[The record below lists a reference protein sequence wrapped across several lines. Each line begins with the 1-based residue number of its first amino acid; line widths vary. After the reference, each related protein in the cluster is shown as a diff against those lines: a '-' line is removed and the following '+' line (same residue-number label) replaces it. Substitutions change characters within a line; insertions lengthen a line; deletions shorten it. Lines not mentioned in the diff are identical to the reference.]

1 MNSTVLATKWR
12 PRLFSE
18 LIGQEPIV
26 TALSNSLDSDR
37 IHHSYLLT
45 GSRGVGKTTLA
56 RILAKC
62 LNCETNGIS
71 SKPCGKCAACL
82 SIDSGQFVDLYEID
96 AASRT
101 KVEDTREL
109 LENVQYMPTQGRF
122 KIYLIDEVHM
132 LSTHSFNALLK
143 TLEEPPEH
151 VKFILATTD
160 YQKIPSTILS
170 RCLHFSLKKI
180 SPSIIDSHLQNILLE
195 ENIKFENKAIE
206 NISNLADGS
215 MRDALSITEQC
226 ISHSEGNITYE
237 NVCKILCLMPSD
249 SINKLCEMIVN
260 EDINSLMSYIDKLY
274 YESIDFKFILEE
286 IISILHQT
294 AIYKATNMLKDRT
307 YEASIQNFSKK
318 YNEENIQTL
327 YQICVSNLKDIEFA
341 PNYRSGFEMAIIRI
355 LLFTPFDFKNIK
367 KENNSDKKKS
377 IEKKNNTNISDY
389 EDKNRNKKITKLKE
403 NNINFSENWEKV
415 VSRLEIDSITRNL
428 AKNIVFDTSKGN
440 KITFLINNDVLTVA
454 TDKSQKKLEEALSIF
469 YGETIYIKIVPS
481 EQNLSTI
488 HKISEEKN
496 NDKIKAAETLIDNDD
511 FVKTI
516 KEKYSAKS
524 INNSVK
530 IIENSEGD

>member
-1 MNSTVLATKWR
+1 
-12 PRLFSE
+12 
-18 LIGQEPIV
+18 
-26 TALSNSLDSDR
+26 
-37 IHHSYLLT
+37 
-45 GSRGVGKTTLA
+45 
-56 RILAKC
+56 
-62 LNCETNGIS
+62 
-71 SKPCGKCAACL
+71 
-82 SIDSGQFVDLYEID
+82 
-96 AASRT
+96 
-101 KVEDTREL
+101 
-109 LENVQYMPTQGRF
+109 
-122 KIYLIDEVHM
+122 M

-180 SPSIIDSHLQNILLE
+180 SPSIIDSHLQNILSE
-195 ENIKFENKAIE
+195 ENIQFENKAIE

-237 NVCKILCLMPSD
+237 NICKILCIMPSD
-249 SINKLCEMIVN
+249 SVNKLCEMIVN
-260 EDINSLMSYIDKLY
+260 EDINSIMSYIDKLY
-274 YESIDFKFILEE
+274 YESIDFKFILQE

-294 AIYKATNMLKDRT
+294 AIFKATSSLKDRT
-307 YEASIQNFSKK
+307 YDRSIQNFSKK

-367 KENNSDKKKS
+367 KENNTNKKKS
-377 IEKKNNTNISDY
+377 IEKKNNTNKSENGDI
-389 EDKNRNKKITKLKE
+389 NRNKKIVQEKE
-403 NNINFSENWEKV
+403 NDINFSENWETI

-428 AKNIVFDTSKGN
+428 AKNIVFESSKGN
-440 KITFLINNDVLTVA
+440 RINFLINSDVLTVA

-469 YGETIYIKIVPS
+469 YGETICLKIVPS

-488 HKISEEKN
+488 HKINEDKYN
-496 NDKIKAAETLIDNDD
+496 AKIKAAEIEMDNDD

-516 KEKYSAKS
+516 KEKYSATS

-530 IIENSEGD
+530 IIEESKGD